1 MGYCFWSIVVYFEF
15 CVEGIDGRCI
25 EGGVCGVWREIL
37 EVQVGVVV
45 FMGKC
50 FYEVVKVEFVGVV
63 GGKFGEVDV
72 VEGGVDGYDVGLFVV
87 VQYGKEGV
95 DQQGGVDQVGL

>member
-1 MGYCFWSIVVYFEF
+1 
-15 CVEGIDGRCI
+15 
-25 EGGVCGVWREIL
+25 
-37 EVQVGVVV
+37 
-45 FMGKC
+45 MGKC

-87 VQYGKEGV
+87 V
-95 DQQGGVDQVGL
+95 